1 MFLSN
6 QESGLYLEPAQPQ
19 PQEKN
24 LITKE
29 IFRSAV
35 IAAQHLYSDEGV
47 TQEDLAALIGAPL
60 PVVEQLFNDSNFR
73 LACRERGHPVE
84 GNTPLKI
91 EELSLDNEEL
101 SETVLSEK
109 LSLDKLLSE
118 TVLSETVLSEKLSET
133 VPKKTSTGISR
144 TRLSDRQILALHY
157 IVQDTT
163 TPSLAGRLRHAGVTI
178 KEYNQWRK
186 SAAFRAELKKLGQT
200 VLEDSEQDMLTT
212 LAGLA
217 VNGDQK
223 AIEFAFELTGKH
235 NPRAQEAI
243 NVALVLQQV
252 LEAIKDE
259 VRDPDTLRRLS
270 SRIALA
276 ATSLRTSIN
285 SSSGL
290 DTGFELN
297 TGFELDTGFE
307 LKANEPALIESSAIT
322 LELNPD

>member
-84 GNTPLKI
+84 GNAPLKI
-91 EELSLDNEEL
+91 EEL

-109 LSLDKLLSE
+109 LSLDNELSE
-118 TVLSETVLSEKLSET
+118 ALSEALSEELSEELSLDKLLSET

-144 TRLSDRQILALHY
+144 TWLSDRQILALHY
-157 IVQDTT
+157 IV
-163 TPSLAGRLRHAGVTI
+163 
-178 KEYNQWRK
+178 
-186 SAAFRAELKKLGQT
+186 
-200 VLEDSEQDMLTT
+200 
-212 LAGLA
+212 
-217 VNGDQK
+217 
-223 AIEFAFELTGKH
+223 
-235 NPRAQEAI
+235 
-243 NVALVLQQV
+243 
-252 LEAIKDE
+252 
-259 VRDPDTLRRLS
+259 
-270 SRIALA
+270 
-276 ATSLRTSIN
+276 
-285 SSSGL
+285 
-290 DTGFELN
+290 
-297 TGFELDTGFE
+297 
-307 LKANEPALIESSAIT
+307 
-322 LELNPD
+322 